1 MSIEID
7 VKEIKDMLSV
17 LTKKIDVLLE
27 NKDTCSLMML
37 TEKSMKEFM
46 MNEPDLYALKDVKV
60 RYK

>member
-1 MSIEID
+1 MNIEID

-17 LTKKIDVLLE
+17 LNKKIDAILE
-27 NKDTCSLMML
+27 NKETCSLMML

-46 MNEPDLYALKDVKV
+46 MNEPDLYSIKDVKV